1 VSAGDYD
8 NDGLD
13 DDEDDDDDDDGVL
26 DFQDGCPQG
35 DKTWTSDNSN
45 DYDGDGC
52 NDNRSEESDDDNDGV
67 GNAWDDCSKGK
78 LGWSSTLSTDWDS
91 DGCHDTDEDTDDDD
105 DGFEDF
111 IDSCPKGIVGGFF
124 SKDWDEDGCHNDEDS
139 DDDNDGVFDV
149 SDDCSSSSS
158 RDNWYSDGSSDHDG
172 DGCKDEGI
180 TSSND
185 EDTDDDNDGKK
196 DTSDDC
202 PRGKV
207 NWVSND
213 NNDLD
218 YDGCHDTDEDNYVDC
233 TYSNYR
239 VNPICSNYDPE
250 DGDYYSSGGVD
261 EELVIGMWI
270 GICFL
275 VGVILVMFFRGRK
288 RMASMSEE
296 GRDGVIPQPSEFA
309 APTSHAISSAYS
321 TATPE
326 TGQSAQGGNSLST
339 FNAPFSNQQQKMTC
353 ALCLLE
359 ISSGGQ
365 KQCDYCGTPYHHPC
379 STSPS
384 QCVICNGRF

>member
-1 VSAGDYD
+1 MLVGNTFGIRRLVVFILCTILLISIISYPVSAAD
-8 NDGLD
+8 N
-13 DDEDDDDDDDGVL
+13 DDDGVENN
-26 DFQDGCPQG
+26 DDECPEG
-35 DKTWTSDNSN
+35 KT
-45 DYDGDGC
+45 
-52 NDNRSEESDDDNDGV
+52 
-67 GNAWDDCSKGK
+67 
-78 LGWSSTLSTDWDS
+78 GWSSTLSTDWDS

-105 DGFEDF
+105 DGFEDI
-111 IDSCPKGIVGGFF
+111 IDSCPKGMVRGYGVW
-124 SKDWDEDGCHNDEDS
+124 SSYSEDWDEDGCHNDEDS

-185 EDTDDDNDGKK
+185 EDTDDDNDGEK
-196 DTSDDC
+196 DNYDDC
-202 PRGKV
+202 PRGKL
-207 NWVSND
+207 NWVSSD

-218 YDGCHDTDEDNYVDC
+218 SDGCHDADEDNYVDC
-233 TYSNYR
+233 NYYSDYS
-239 VNPICSNYDPE
+239 VNPICSNYDPD
-250 DGDYYSSGGVD
+250 DGGSSHSSGVSSD
-261 EELVIGMWI
+261 VIYLGGMGI

-309 APTSHAISSAYS
+309 APTSHAISSTYS

-326 TGQSAQGGNSLST
+326 TGQSAQDGNSLST

-353 ALCLLE
+353 ARCRGE
-359 ISSGGQ
+359 IPGGGQ

-379 STSPS
+379 STPPF